1 MFFQELDCPPVTTQD
16 QCVRHVAC
24 DRLTATDNVHDFTH
38 WHNLTSA
45 LMWGAD
51 RPGVWRRKVKNTLNS
66 RLFTKCFTCTTFFGQ
81 SNVVW
86 LCFRLCESLG
96 GVDIKITSF
105 KNPEIKCF
113 VIKHRPVSLMRRRCC
128 PAIKMQEVYLIVT
141 TLPFYLL
148 CVQFHASCC
157 DDAVRMIWLGSR
169 IKTHTMMKRK
179 TSHVDLKLLFHAIL
193 NSGHRAE
200 LSRLLHPSLLP
211 DMKINI
217 L

>member
-45 LMWGAD
+45 LMWGGD

-81 SNVVW
+81 SNVVR
-86 LCFRLCESLG
+86 LCFRLCEGLG
-96 GVDIKITSF
+96 GVDILITSF

-128 PAIKMQEVYLIVT
+128 PAIKMQERLYRFTFSVFSFMLHVVT
-141 TLPFYLL
+141 TP
-148 CVQFHASCC
+148 CEWS
-157 DDAVRMIWLGSR
+157 D
-169 IKTHTMMKRK
+169 
-179 TSHVDLKLLFHAIL
+179 
-193 NSGHRAE
+193 
-200 LSRLLHPSLLP
+200 
-211 DMKINI
+211 
-217 L
+217 